1 LLKGGALQAGGIKMK
16 KVIVFVAFICALGA
30 FAGLPSAN
38 VPSHAALET
47 LSPMA
52 MTQERQSLPTEAYDA
67 I

>member
-1 LLKGGALQAGGIKMK
+1 LETGGIEMK
-16 KVIVFVAFICALGA
+16 KIIAFVAFICALGA

-52 MTQERQSLPTEAYDA
+52 MAQESRSLPIEAYDA

>member
-1 LLKGGALQAGGIKMK
+1 MK
-16 KVIVFVAFICALGA
+16 KIIALVAFICALGA
-30 FAGLPSAN
+30 FAGLPSAS

-52 MTQERQSLPTEAYDA
+52 MAHESRSLLVEAYDA

>member
-1 LLKGGALQAGGIKMK
+1 MK
-16 KVIVFVAFICALGA
+16 KVIALVAFICALGA

-52 MTQERQSLPTEAYDA
+52 IAQEPRSLPTEAYDA